1 MQDYMQLCFRVHG
14 VYWGSGVQAGHSYG
28 VISLQDGVNQVHEW
42 RAGWGEWPA
51 GIDQLWGE

>member
-1 MQDYMQLCFRVHG
+1 MQLCFRVHG